1 ESSAGY
7 TGALVFVNGTLRK
20 IPLLQ
25 PKTEHRMRLFNLQPG
40 QSVRM
45 NMVTI
50 PLSGGSYPATIT
62 IRPVE

>member
-1 ESSAGY
+1 
-7 TGALVFVNGTLRK
+7 
-20 IPLLQ
+20 LLQ

-40 QSVRM
+40 QTVRM